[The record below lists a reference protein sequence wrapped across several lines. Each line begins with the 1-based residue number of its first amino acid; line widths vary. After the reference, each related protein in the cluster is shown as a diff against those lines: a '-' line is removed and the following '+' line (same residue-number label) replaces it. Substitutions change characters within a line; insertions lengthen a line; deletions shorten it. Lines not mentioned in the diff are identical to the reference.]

1 MQAWQRVQVS
11 RKAASSSKAPGGR
24 TLGTIF
30 ARFWEDSREAW
41 PQAVARSRMPSR
53 NRFRLENESLMSFG
67 VEMPSRG
74 ADSRKRSYPRRGTNG
89 WKGWNLGFPLGVS
102 CLKCAFP
109 TGDSNPVFYIELNT
123 TDTNLLPL
131 VIQTKIPI
139 IKNKNDNKY
148 LYLDSLYKKAI
159 NESNNGCIK
168 ILP

>member
-24 TLGTIF
+24 SLGTIF
-30 ARFWEDSREAW
+30 AGFWEDSREAW
-41 PQAVARSRMPSR
+41 PQAVAKSRMPSR

-74 ADSRKRSYPRRGTNG
+74 ADSRKPFYSKRGTNG

-123 TDTNLLPL
+123 TDTNLCP
-131 VIQTKIPI
+131 
-139 IKNKNDNKY
+139 
-148 LYLDSLYKKAI
+148 
-159 NESNNGCIK
+159 
-168 ILP
+168 

>member
-1 MQAWQRVQVS
+1 MPSALPARGPNTSMMSKGHASMQAWQRVQVS

-24 TLGTIF
+24 TLGTIL

-67 VEMPSRG
+67 VEIPSRG
-74 ADSRKRSYPRRGTNG
+74 ADSRKRRYPKRGTNG

-109 TGDSNPVFYIELNT
+109 TGDSNPGFYIELNT
-123 TDTNLLPL
+123 TDTNLCP
-131 VIQTKIPI
+131 
-139 IKNKNDNKY
+139 
-148 LYLDSLYKKAI
+148 
-159 NESNNGCIK
+159 
-168 ILP
+168 